1 MIIAG
6 ITGTIGTGKS
16 TVAAMFGE
24 LGAFIIDADKLAHE
38 VVEPGKPAWQAI
50 IDKFGSKLLNQ
61 DQTLNRQMLADIVFK
76 DQAKLQVLNSIV
88 HPEVFKEDQ
97 RLVNER
103 KAIDPD
109 GLIIKDIPLLL
120 EMGRDVARL
129 MVDIIIVV
137 YASPDIQLKRLVARG
152 VAEADARNRI
162 NNQVPVKDKMKLADF
177 IINNDGTLDE
187 TRVQVRAIYQQL
199 MPGSN
204 QLEADSDFA
213 DHE

>member
-6 ITGTIGTGKS
+6 ITGTIGTGKT

-50 IDKFGSKLLNQ
+50 IDKFGCKLLNQ

-120 EMGRDVARL
+120 ETLKKCIEDKKNAYLHMFTE
-129 MVDIIIVV
+129 VDRANKSTPLFR
-137 YASPDIQLKRLVARG
+137 YQNP
-152 VAEADARNRI
+152 
-162 NNQVPVKDKMKLADF
+162 
-177 IINNDGTLDE
+177 
-187 TRVQVRAIYQQL
+187 TRW
-199 MPGSN
+199 
-204 QLEADSDFA
+204 
-213 DHE
+213 

>member
-16 TVAAMFGE
+16 TVAAMFGD

-50 IDKFGSKLLNQ
+50 IDNFGRELLNE
-61 DQTLNRQMLADIVFK
+61 DQSLNRQMLADIVFK
-76 DQAKLQVLNSIV
+76 DPAKLQVLDSIV
-88 HPEVFKEDQ
+88 HPQVLKEDQ

-109 GLIIKDIPLLL
+109 GLVIKDIPLLL

-129 MVDIIIVV
+129 MVDKIIVV
-137 YASPDIQLKRLVARG
+137 YASPEIQLKRLIARG
-152 VAEADARNRI
+152 MGEADARNRI
-162 NNQVPVKDKMKLADF
+162 NNQIPVKDKMKLADF
-177 IINNDGTLDE
+177 VINNDGTFDE
-187 TRVQVRAIYQQL
+187 TRVQVEAVYQQL
-199 MPGSN
+199 MSGS
-204 QLEADSDFA
+204 AG
-213 DHE
+213 

>member
-38 VVEPGKPAWQAI
+38 VVEPGKIAWQAI
-50 IDKFGSKLLNQ
+50 IDNFGRQVLNE

-76 DQAKLQVLNSIV
+76 DPAKLQLLNSIV
-88 HPEVFKEDQ
+88 HPEVLKEDQ
-97 RLVNER
+97 RLVAER
-103 KAIDPD
+103 KSADPD

-129 MVDIIIVV
+129 MVDKIIVV
-137 YASPDIQLKRLVARG
+137 YASPEIQLKRLIARG
-152 VAEADARNRI
+152 VGEADARNRI
-162 NNQVPVKDKMKLADF
+162 NNQVPVKDKIQLADF
-177 IINNDGTLDE
+177 VINNDGTLDE
-187 TRVQVRAIYQQL
+187 TRLQVRAVYQQL
-199 MPGSN
+199 MS
-204 QLEADSDFA
+204 SSSR
-213 DHE
+213 

>member
-24 LGAFIIDADKLAHE
+24 HGAFIIDADKLAHE

>member
-24 LGAFIIDADKLAHE
+24 LGAFIIDSDKLARE

-50 IDKFGSKLLNQ
+50 IDYFGRELLND

-88 HPEVFKEDQ
+88 HPEIFKQDR
-97 RLVNER
+97 RLVAER
-103 KAIDPD
+103 KSINPD
-109 GLIIKDIPLLL
+109 SLVIKDIPLLL

-129 MVDIIIVV
+129 MVDKIIVV
-137 YASPDIQLKRLVARG
+137 YASPDIQLKRLIARG
-152 VAEADARNRI
+152 VAQTDALNRI
-162 NNQVPVKDKMKLADF
+162 NNQIPVTDKMQLADYV
-177 IINNDGTLDE
+177 INNDGTLDE
-187 TRVQVRAIYQQL
+187 TRAQVMKIYALL
-199 MPGSN
+199 MADGSTV
-204 QLEADSDFA
+204 
-213 DHE
+213 

>member
-1 MIIAG
+1 
-6 ITGTIGTGKS
+6 
-16 TVAAMFGE
+16 MFGE

-50 IDKFGSKLLNQ
+50 IDKFGRKLLNQ

-120 EMGRDVARL
+120 EMGRDLARL
-129 MVDIIIVV
+129 FVDKIIVV
-137 YASPDIQLKRLVARG
+137 YASPDIQLKRLIARG
-152 VAEADARNRI
+152 MSEADARDRI

-177 IINNDGTLDE
+177 VINNDGTLEE
-187 TRVQVRAIYQQL
+187 TRVQVRTIYQAL
-199 MPGSN
+199 LPGI
-204 QLEADSDFA
+204 DG
-213 DHE
+213 